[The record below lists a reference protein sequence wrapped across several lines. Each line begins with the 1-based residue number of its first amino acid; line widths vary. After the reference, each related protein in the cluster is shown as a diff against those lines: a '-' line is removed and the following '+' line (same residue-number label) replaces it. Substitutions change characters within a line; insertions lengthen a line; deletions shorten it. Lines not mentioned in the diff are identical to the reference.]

1 MTRSDVRKLAWT
13 LRLLGAGLLGGALML
28 MLAGAGRMTSPA
40 SMAAP
45 VAAVKAFQAATTPAS
60 GDSR

>member
-13 LRLLGAGLLGGALML
+13 LRLTGVGLLGGAFTL

-40 SMAAP
+40 SMSAP
-45 VAAVKAFQAATTPAS
+45 VAAVKVLQGATAS
-60 GDSR
+60 PGDPR

>member
-28 MLAGAGRMTSPA
+28 MLAGAGRMTSPS

-45 VAAVKAFQAATTPAS
+45 VAAVKALQAATVPPP